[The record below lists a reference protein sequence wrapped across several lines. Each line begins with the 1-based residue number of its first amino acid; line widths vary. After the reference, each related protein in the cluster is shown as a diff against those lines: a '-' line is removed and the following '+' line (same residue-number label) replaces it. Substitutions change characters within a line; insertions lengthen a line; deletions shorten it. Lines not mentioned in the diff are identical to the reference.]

1 MYWTVVKAN
10 LRERRL
16 VGEFNDWYNTVHMPA
31 FVRMDD
37 FTRGW
42 RIRRI
47 EHPEQRGTPGQE
59 FLAIYEVE
67 SIEAF
72 VAALRK
78 TEAESG
84 HGWERWERHLT
95 DWQRSYHRVI
105 AAWHDAPHVAD
116 ATGRYWAAVKVDFVP
131 QAASARTAPPS
142 AGRWPWTKTA
152 RRPLSQRPIPPPA
165 APTAG
170 ERSTPAA
177 ASTRPPA
184 IRTST
189 RSASPRSPP
198 PPSMSS
204 WIPRRTYSS
213 TREATR
219 SSRSARRM
227 APPRFCQI

>member
-10 LRERRL
+10 LRERGL
-16 VGEFNDWYNTVHMPA
+16 VGEFNEWYNTVHMPA
-31 FVRMDD
+31 FVRRDG

-84 HGWERWERHLT
+84 HGWEGWERHLT

-131 QAASARTAPPS
+131 HADRREPAFNAWYNDVHVPTVTSNPGFRRAWRLESVPHDSQLGVVGQKYWAVYESDRIADLPA
-142 AGRWPWTKTA
+142 A
-152 RRPLSQRPIPPPA
+152 RRGMVPWDGDWEPC
-165 APTAG
+165 
-170 ERSTPAA
+170 
-177 ASTRPPA
+177 
-184 IRTST
+184 IRNWEQ
-189 RSASPRSPP
+189 
-198 PPSMSS
+198 M
-204 WIPRRTYSS
+204 YH
-213 TREATR
+213 EVLYQHLHDD
-219 SSRSARRM
+219 AR
-227 APPRFCQI
+227 